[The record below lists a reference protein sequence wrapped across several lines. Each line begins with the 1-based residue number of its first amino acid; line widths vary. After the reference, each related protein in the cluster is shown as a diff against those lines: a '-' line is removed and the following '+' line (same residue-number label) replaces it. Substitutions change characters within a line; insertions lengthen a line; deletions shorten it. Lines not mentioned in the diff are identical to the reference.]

1 MSVIICPQCGKEISA
16 NEQECPYCG
25 LSLQHSFQNSPYQQ
39 PYQTQNKPQGSSGL
53 AIASMVLGILA
64 LVFSCLGLGWIL
76 GIIGLILGI
85 VSVFN
90 KNPGR
95 GMAIAGITT
104 SAISILLIVLL
115 LVVGTLNYTYTP
127 F

>member
-25 LSLQHSFQNSPYQQ
+25 LSLQHSSQNDPYQQ

-53 AIASMVLGILA
+53 SIASMVLGILA

-85 VSVFN
+85 ISVYN

-104 SAISILLIVLL
+104 SAISIVLIVIL
-115 LVVGTLNYTYTP
+115 LVIGILS
-127 F
+127 